1 MANSA
6 GCETWR
12 LQRENIECRWLQEV
26 FQFALATEEIR
37 CAEVFQRVSREN
49 ASSFSM
55 KTSESMLPSVLS
67 LGEDRHL
74 FSQLHLREGR
84 KKKTN
89 PPQKILQTW
98 IRNQKIN
105 GTFIITSLETEIWVF
120 STKTHKNW
128 RRQQQQHNRPVTRET
143 PAACDL
149 YKLLQLK
156 RTCRN
161 AAPFLSRTP
170 RS

>member
-1 MANSA
+1 MHWAFSM
-6 GCETWR
+6 CPKWTPPR
-12 LQRENIECRWLQEV
+12 LQWTLLTRCCRL
-26 FQFALATEEIR
+26 L
-37 CAEVFQRVSREN
+37 
-49 ASSFSM
+49 SFSQWRSASFFYNCI
-55 KTSESMLPSVLS
+55 SEKENP
-67 LGEDRHL
+67 
-74 FSQLHLREGR
+74 
-84 KKKTN
+84 KKM
-89 PPQKILQTW
+89 W

-128 RRQQQQHNRPVTRET
+128 RRQQQHNSPVTRET

-170 RS
+170 QSCSATWQSIMGTNYKQQANNVCVTGPAINRPFTHR